1 MVHAVLG
8 VVAAHVAACV
18 AGDAIR
24 SMRGQRRTPQHERLL
39 RVLSLPISPSAC
51 RRFRAVGVI
60 NHSLL
65 CADMHTIVCFRKMA
79 NETIEA

>member
-18 AGDAIR
+18 ARGAR
-24 SMRGQRRTPQHERLL
+24 LSMSGLL

-60 NHSLL
+60 NYSFL
-65 CADMHTIVCFRKMA
+65 CADMHIIVCFRKMA

>member
-24 SMRGQRRTPQHERLL
+24 SMCGPRRTPQHERLASGPQPSHFAFRL
-39 RVLSLPISPSAC
+39 PSLSRGGRDKL
-51 RRFRAVGVI
+51 F
-60 NHSLL
+60 LL
-65 CADMHTIVCFRKMA
+65 VR
-79 NETIEA
+79 

>member
-24 SMRGQRRTPQHERLL
+24 SMCGPRRTPQHERPASGSQPSHFAFHFAFRLPSLSRGGRDKLFLL
-39 RVLSLPISPSAC
+39 GR
-51 RRFRAVGVI
+51 
-60 NHSLL
+60 
-65 CADMHTIVCFRKMA
+65 
-79 NETIEA
+79 

>member
-1 MVHAVLG
+1 MVHAVSVSG
-8 VVAAHVAACV
+8 VVAAHVTACV

-24 SMRGQRRTPQHERLL
+24 SMRGLL

-60 NHSLL
+60 NCSFL